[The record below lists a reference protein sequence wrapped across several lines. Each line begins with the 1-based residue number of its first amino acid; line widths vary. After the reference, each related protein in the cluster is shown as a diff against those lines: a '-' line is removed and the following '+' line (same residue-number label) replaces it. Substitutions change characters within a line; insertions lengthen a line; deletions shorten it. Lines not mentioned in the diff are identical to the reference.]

1 MKVTFQH
8 PIKGTNNPLMEF
20 QPSNPDHYPKGYGV
34 YIYGLKLH
42 IDNELKFVPL
52 YVGKHNTNVGRRVFE
67 HYYQERMPGNSCK
80 EIFDL
85 TNIKSLDDIRTLYE
99 AMNKYDS
106 VKGKPLVRISNEKLI
121 WFNDKDFFNT
131 YISKSLGKYVSLS
144 NYISGSGHL
153 ASLYPKVGD
162 FDLMISK
169 DKTIAKCIRELNDK
183 IVASKSLYNDK
194 FYFLFANNIPKDKLL
209 FYENST
215 KLALQK
221 LGIYTTAWANK
232 EGNTSVVN
240 FDEIFSELINL
251 K

>member
-1 MKVTFQH
+1 MKIIFQH
-8 PIKGTNNPLMEF
+8 PPTGTKDPFKDFEPWNPR
-20 QPSNPDHYPKGYGV
+20 HYPKGGGV
-34 YIYGLKLH
+34 YIYGLKLK
-42 IDNELKFVPL
+42 IDNLLKFVPL

-131 YISKSLGKYVSLS
+131 YISNSLGKYVSLS

-162 FDLMISK
+162 FDSMISK
-169 DKTIAKCIRELNDK
+169 DKTISEYIDNLRNK
-183 IVASKSLYNDK
+183 IIATKSLYNEN
-194 FYFLFANNIPKDKLL
+194 FYYLYVDNISREDLL
-209 FYENST
+209 IYENST
-215 KLALQK
+215 KIALQE
-221 LGIYTTAWANK
+221 LGIFTTAWANK
-232 EGNTSVVN
+232 EGNSSIIN
-240 FDEIFSELINL
+240 FDEIFSKLINL
-251 K
+251 S

>member
-1 MKVTFQH
+1 MKITFRH
-8 PIKGTNNPLMEF
+8 PQTGTNNPLMDF
-20 QPSNPDHYPKGYGV
+20 QPSNPDHYPKGSGV

-121 WFNDKDFFNT
+121 WFNVTNKPT
-131 YISKSLGKYVSLS
+131 Y
-144 NYISGSGHL
+144 
-153 ASLYPKVGD
+153 
-162 FDLMISK
+162 
-169 DKTIAKCIRELNDK
+169 
-183 IVASKSLYNDK
+183 
-194 FYFLFANNIPKDKLL
+194 
-209 FYENST
+209 
-215 KLALQK
+215 Q
-221 LGIYTTAWANK
+221 
-232 EGNTSVVN
+232 
-240 FDEIFSELINL
+240 
-251 K
+251 